1 MSPAPAIST
10 ATASP
15 TSSGGTPISGQLVIW
30 LLDATAGVIGGGSP
44 GSAAPPWQPFGTGDF
59 NGDGF
64 DDILWRNTSTGQVV
78 VWFVNGTSVIGGGSP
93 GGAVSPWAIAETG
106 DFNFDG
112 KSDILWVNNTT
123 GQLVVWLLEGAS
135 VIDGGSLGGAVS
147 PWVIQG
153 QNAD

>member
-1 MSPAPAIST
+1 
-10 ATASP
+10 
-15 TSSGGTPISGQLVIW
+15 L
-30 LLDATAGVIGGGSP
+30 P
-44 GSAAPPWQPFGTGDF
+44 GFVRTGDF